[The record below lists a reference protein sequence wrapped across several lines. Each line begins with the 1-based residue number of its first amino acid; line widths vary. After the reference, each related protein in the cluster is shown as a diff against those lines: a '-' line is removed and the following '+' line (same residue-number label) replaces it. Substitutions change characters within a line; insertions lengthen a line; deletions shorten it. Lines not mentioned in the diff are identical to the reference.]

1 VSQMSQRYSVNPKI
15 VNETIDG
22 EVIMLNLD
30 RGRYYSL
37 TRSGAEAWDALRNL
51 ATPAEIVDHL
61 HGRYAA
67 DRSEIEAAV
76 RRLVDDLCQE
86 ELIAP
91 LADRPSAGAPPAAA
105 TNGRTGGARAAFEPP
120 VLQVYTDMEDLLML
134 DPIHEVDETGWP
146 SRPAGGAPPTP

>member
-1 VSQMSQRYSVNPKI
+1 MSQRYSVNPKI

-37 TRSGAEAWDALRNL
+37 TRSGAEAWAALQKL
-51 ATPAEIVDHL
+51 ATPAEVVDQL

-67 DRSEIEAAV
+67 ERSEIEAAV
-76 RRLVDDLCQE
+76 RRLVDDLCRE

-91 LADRPSAGAPPAAA
+91 VDAGAPAPPAV
-105 TNGRTGGARAAFEPP
+105 TNGKHGGSRTVFEPP

-146 SRPAGGAPPTP
+146 GRPAGGMPPTA

>member
-1 VSQMSQRYSVNPKI
+1 VSQMSQRYGVNPKI

-61 HGRYAA
+61 HGHYAA
-67 DRSEIEAAV
+67 ERSEIEAAV
-76 RRLVDDLCQE
+76 RRLVDDLCRE

-91 LADRPSAGAPPAAA
+91 LADGTGAPAAIA
-105 TNGRTGGARAAFEPP
+105 NGRHNGTRAPFEAPR
-120 VLQVYTDMEDLLML
+120 LQVYTDMEDLLML

-146 SRPAGGAPPTP
+146 SRPAGPAPTA